1 MLHSIVC
8 FFLPLFML
16 TNTLVS
22 MKATQC
28 TFKEESSFPANAF
41 RRVVLPDPGAPR
53 RSVILTE
60 WDIKFSIYLNELLPS
75 S

>member
-1 MLHSIVC
+1 
-8 FFLPLFML
+8 
-16 TNTLVS
+16 